1 MSIKL
6 IFFKFEKFIVKTFF
20 IPSFLYQGIL
30 VFSSLLLAFILGFLI
45 KKLLKISSQKL
56 SQTQDSISDT
66 IASYLKFLMTPIFFI
81 VFLSISSI
89 ISLELFD
96 SDIFVTLSI
105 QISVIWLIINFLKA
119 FSKNKILS
127 VLIGLILFGI
137 LILNVTKLSKP
148 TALFFKKYS
157 ISFGKITITAY
168 ALIKTL
174 ILGSILVWIASIVSQ
189 TVKDILSKK
198 SNIQA
203 NNLQLISKIF
213 DMVLYVIIFLIGL
226 KMIGLDL
233 TAFAVLGGAIGVGI
247 GFGLQKIT
255 SNFISGIILLAEK
268 SIEVGDLI
276 ELKNG
281 LQGRV
286 KKMGA
291 RYTLVE
297 TFNYKEIL
305 VPNEEFVVNEL
316 TNLTYSNKKTR
327 IELTVGVGYDSHL
340 EQVKNL
346 LLEIAREYAKE
357 ISDKEPECYIL
368 EFSDYAILFI
378 LYVHITDIDYGQH
391 KVKSDLLFL
400 IWEKFKEKNI
410 IIPSPKIY
418 IQKEN

>member
-1 MSIKL
+1 MSIAL

-30 VFSSLLLAFILGFLI
+30 AFSSLILAFLLGFLF
-45 KKLLKISSQKL
+45 KKLLKLSSQKFT
-56 SQTQDSISDT
+56 QRQDSTLYT
-66 IASYLKFLMTPIFFI
+66 IASYLKFLMTPLLLII
-81 VFLSISSI
+81 FLSISSI

-96 SDIFVTLSI
+96 SDIFVALAI
-105 QISVIWLIINFLKA
+105 QMAVIWLIINFVKA
-119 FSKNKILS
+119 FSKNRILS
-127 VLIGLILFGI
+127 ILIGLILLST

-148 TALFFKKYS
+148 TASFFKKYS

-174 ILGSILVWIASIVSQ
+174 ILGSVLIWIASIVSQ

-213 DMVLYVIIFLIGL
+213 DMLLYVIVFLIGL

-281 LQGRV
+281 LQGKI

-297 TFNYKEIL
+297 TFNYKEVL

-327 IELTVGVGYDSHL
+327 IELTVGVGYDSDL
-340 EQVKNL
+340 QEVKRL
-346 LLEIAREYAKE
+346 LLEIAEDYGKE
-357 ISDKEPECYIL
+357 ISHKDPECYIL
-368 EFSDYAILFI
+368 EFSDHAILFI
-378 LYVHITDIDYGQH
+378 LYVHIKDIDYGQQ
-391 KVKSDLLFL
+391 KTKSDLLFL
-400 IWEKFKEKNI
+400 IWESFKKNNI
-410 IIPSPKIY
+410 TIPSPKIY